1 MLMKHLECK
10 ARESNAKI
18 YFQKLLIK
26 LFPLFFSPSTAVV
39 LNAKIIKRAM
49 RFLKNANVQLVLQD
63 HNVKLV
69 MMLFLEYFIY

>member
-1 MLMKHLECK
+1 MYLECK
-10 ARESNAKI
+10 ARESKPQFSQFINS
-18 YFQKLLIK
+18 YFYY
-26 LFPLFFSPSTAVV
+26 FFSPSTVVV

-69 MMLFLEYFIY
+69 MTPYVP

>member
-1 MLMKHLECK
+1 MRGKVNH
-10 ARESNAKI
+10 N
-18 YFQKLLIK
+18 FHNLLIVI
-26 LFPLFFSPSTAVV
+26 FYYDFCPSTVVV

-69 MMLFLEYFIY
+69 MTPYVP